1 MKISWPKGMERWK
14 AVLDRYRYALLVIAV
29 GVLLLLLPTGES
41 RPPAEEERADGEV
54 FFQLEEL
61 EEKLARTLSGIHG
74 AGETEV
80 MLTLKSGSRQV
91 LAQDTQ
97 SRGEGERSVPVPG
110 GAGGVRRR
118 GRPRSAA
125 PGDPGGVRPDGAGQ
139 RLHHRLPGR
148 SIGRTAAD
156 GTAVEENRIQVEQNI
171 VKMEE
176 WEEFSMKTKG
186 KNLSQL
192 WKRNMVV
199 AAIAVFVCAA
209 VYLNWNYEQEV
220 GKTLGES
227 AMVGKEDPLVSGG
240 GSSAPG
246 SDGSGQ
252 TGQSDGGGTASAGGS
267 YFDTARL
274 NRQQSRDSALAL
286 LQEAAGKESA
296 DQTLKDEA
304 NASIQ
309 TMADYT
315 VTEAQIENLVI
326 AKGYTDCVA
335 FIGENALSLAVA
347 APEGGLTDADTARIV
362 DVVNQ
367 TAGFSADQ
375 VKIIAVEE

>member
-1 MKISWPKGMERWK
+1 MCIR
-14 AVLDRYRYALLVIAV
+14 DRV
-29 GVLLLLLPTGES
+29 
-41 RPPAEEERADGEV
+41 DGGN
-54 FFQLEEL
+54 
-61 EEKLARTLSGIHG
+61 APDSG
-74 AGETEV
+74 T
-80 MLTLKSGSRQV
+80 
-91 LAQDTQ
+91 
-97 SRGEGERSVPVPG
+97 
-110 GAGGVRRR
+110 
-118 GRPRSAA
+118 
-125 PGDPGGVRPDGAGQ
+125 
-139 RLHHRLPGR
+139 
-148 SIGRTAAD
+148 
-156 GTAVEENRIQVEQNI
+156 
-171 VKMEE
+171 
-176 WEEFSMKTKG
+176 
-186 KNLSQL
+186 
-192 WKRNMVV
+192 
-199 AAIAVFVCAA
+199 
-209 VYLNWNYEQEV
+209 
-220 GKTLGES
+220 
-227 AMVGKEDPLVSGG
+227 
-240 GSSAPG
+240 
-246 SDGSGQ
+246 DGSGQ
-252 TGQSDGGGTASAGGS
+252 TEQTDSNGTASTGGS